1 MMKMKKKS
9 IWKKPLKNISNVKE
23 WWLNAK
29 QKTKR
34 VNNIHWFKG
43 EIKKKKSNISQKNL
57 KLKPKKKEDQI

>member
-1 MMKMKKKS
+1 MMKIKKKS

-43 EIKKKKSNISQKNL
+43 EIKKIKHFTKELKTKN
-57 KLKPKKKEDQI
+57 PKKKDQI